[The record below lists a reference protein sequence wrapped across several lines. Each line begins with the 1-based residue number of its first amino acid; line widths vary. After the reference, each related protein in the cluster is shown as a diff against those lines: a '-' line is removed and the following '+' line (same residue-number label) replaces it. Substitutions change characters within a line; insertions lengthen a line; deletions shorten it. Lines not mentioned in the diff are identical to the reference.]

1 MKTLFV
7 VLPQCIEKAL
17 EATAKIALA
26 ASTELGEYL
35 QLISNSAP
43 YGWGMYFENS
53 NPQETIKRNELAY
66 LAKAIESMSSTDY
79 VAFAP
84 NWQKYKECRVLHDI
98 AEQYELDIIECD
110 VPEPELK
117 TGLKPCPFCEDE
129 MLTCACE
136 NTEHGKEYSVF
147 CSTCGTSGP
156 TANSESDA
164 IELWNSRGQP

>member
-43 YGWGMYFENS
+43 YGWGLYCEDTKKS
-53 NPQETIKRNELAY
+53 KELAY
-66 LAKAIESMSSTDY
+66 IISAVESMSRADY

-84 NWQKYKECRVLHDI
+84 EWQKYKECRILHDI

-117 TGLKPCPFCEDE
+117 PCPFCGGRNVEIHCFVSNE
-129 MLTCACE
+129 R
-136 NTEHGKEYSVF
+136 
-147 CSTCGTSGP
+147 GTQLFVQCDGCDAKGP
-156 TANSESDA
+156 ILGSKQGAVEG
-164 IELWNSRGQP
+164 WNKAGGEKHD

>member
-7 VLPQCIEKAL
+7 VLPQGIEKAL
-17 EATAKIALA
+17 EAAAKIALA

-35 QLISNSAP
+35 QLSLGASS
-43 YGWGMYFENS
+43 YGWGQSY
-53 NPQETIKRNELAY
+53 IKKKCKELDY
-66 LAKAIESMSSTDY
+66 LMKAIESMSSTDY

-84 NWQKYKECRVLHDI
+84 NWEKYKECRVLHDI

-129 MLTCACE
+129 MLTSACE
-136 NTEHGKEYSVF
+136 DTEHGKEYSVF